1 MKRVLIANRGE
12 IALRAIRACR
22 KNGLETVAVFSSA
35 DGNSPHVWAADH
47 AVCIGPPAPAS
58 SYLDGATII
67 ETAKHTECDAVY
79 PGYGFLSERASFA
92 QSCAEAGL
100 VFVGPSP
107 ESIAAMG
114 DKAEARKRVAALGIP
129 VVPGSPG
136 AFTAAGAATAAAAS
150 IGFPL
155 LLKASAG
162 GGGRGMRVAS
172 DAAAFGTL
180 FEQASAEAQAAFG
193 NGEIY
198 LERFFSRVRHIEVQV
213 FGDDHGNYRHFW
225 ERDCSVQRRHQKLVE
240 EAPSPVLS
248 DAQRK

>member
-35 DGNSPHVWAADH
+35 DGNSPHAWAADH
-47 AVCIGPPAPAS
+47 AVCIGPPPPAS
-58 SYLDGATII
+58 SYLDAEII
-67 ETAKHTECDAVY
+67 LETARHTGCDAVY

-92 QSCAEAGL
+92 QACAEAEL
-100 VFVGPSP
+100 VFIGPSP

-129 VVPGSPG
+129 VVPGSSG
-136 AFTAAGAATAAAAS
+136 AFAGAAAAAAAAAS

-162 GGGRGMRVAS
+162 GGGRGMRVAP
-172 DAAAFGTL
+172 DAATFGAL
-180 FEQASAEAQAAFG
+180 FQQASAEAQ
-193 NGEIY
+193 
-198 LERFFSRVRHIEVQV
+198 
-213 FGDDHGNYRHFW
+213 
-225 ERDCSVQRRHQKLVE
+225 
-240 EAPSPVLS
+240 
-248 DAQRK
+248 

>member
-1 MKRVLIANRGE
+1 MYVLAAWLNRHDMKRVLIANRGE

-67 ETAKHTECDAVY
+67 ETAKHTACDAVY

-136 AFTAAGAATAAAAS
+136 AFTAAPAAAAAAAS

-155 LLKASAG
+155 
-162 GGGRGMRVAS
+162 
-172 DAAAFGTL
+172 
-180 FEQASAEAQAAFG
+180 
-193 NGEIY
+193 
-198 LERFFSRVRHIEVQV
+198 
-213 FGDDHGNYRHFW
+213 
-225 ERDCSVQRRHQKLVE
+225 RRSTEPGLM
-240 EAPSPVLS
+240 
-248 DAQRK
+248 